1 MPPGRARRRTR
12 ADDASTTTGA
22 TVDTAATTTTAP
34 ATTVPAIEL
43 AGRTFV
49 STAATGFELAPG
61 VQITLTFDGDRL
73 SATGGCNQ
81 LDSTWSVDGDVLVV
95 AEIASTRMA
104 CEPATLMDQDT
115 WLSSLL
121 TSDPTV
127 TLDGDTLTLTEG
139 QSSITLAAA
148 P

>member
-1 MPPGRARRRTR
+1 M
-12 ADDASTTTGA
+12 
-22 TVDTAATTTTAP
+22 
-34 ATTVPAIEL
+34 
-43 AGRTFV
+43 
-49 STAATGFELAPG
+49 
-61 VQITLTFDGDRL
+61 QITLAFDGDRL

-81 LDSTWSVDGDVLVV
+81 LGSTWSVDGDVLVV

>member
-1 MPPGRARRRTR
+1 MA
-12 ADDASTTTGA
+12 
-22 TVDTAATTTTAP
+22 
-34 ATTVPAIEL
+34 
-43 AGRTFV
+43 
-49 STAATGFELAPG
+49 
-61 VQITLTFDGDRL
+61 FDGDRL
-73 SATGGCNQ
+73 AASGGCNQ
-81 LDSTWSVDGDVLVV
+81 LASTWSVDGDVLVV